1 VAGVTGNAGQSNYAA
16 SKAGMIGFSKAVA
29 KEVGSRGI
37 TVNVVAPGFIATELT
52 EDLSEAVKQEAVGR
66 ISAGRFGVADEV
78 AAAVD
83 FLVSDAA
90 SYVSGHVLAVD
101 GGLAL

>member
-1 VAGVTGNAGQSNYAA
+1 
-16 SKAGMIGFSKAVA
+16 
-29 KEVGSRGI
+29 
-37 TVNVVAPGFIATELT
+37 
-52 EDLSEAVKQEAVGR
+52 VKQEAVGR

-78 AAAVD
+78 AAAVE